1 MAILVHVLC
10 TGKDLVLGGT
20 CRQEGVGEVLLEVVP
35 LAVPKA
41 LEKLNQRASTM
52 RL

>member
-1 MAILVHVLC
+1 MAILVHVLR

-35 LAVPKA
+35 LAVP
-41 LEKLNQRASTM
+41 
-52 RL
+52 